1 MTLSQINDTKHWRD
15 RAAEMR
21 ALSDM
26 MDDAEA
32 VAIMLRLAN
41 DYDILA
47 DRAAERAGH
56 DTNAPSPWPHNNN

>member
-26 MDDAEA
+26 MEDAEA
-32 VAIMLRLAN
+32 VAIMACLLCATTPAKRSPTFFSRMSLDASGGEV
-41 DYDILA
+41 A
-47 DRAAERAGH
+47 DER
-56 DTNAPSPWPHNNN
+56 